1 VSDDEI
7 FEPEALAPDEA
18 PASEGEE
25 QSSEADP
32 EEFELEEGENEGE
45 EEESQDGDDD
55 GDEDGDDADELEL
68 DEFEYEGKTFKVPSE
83 VKSKLARLDSMDAD
97 YTQKSQ
103 ANAEV
108 KKELLQQRET
118 LQQQAQIQQAL
129 AADYADLHS
138 VGKDLA
144 QYQNVNWD
152 QYEAQSPQDAQ
163 QHWRRYQQL
172 KETYQ
177 QKAGVIQQKQHQ
189 ATATIQRQEAERY
202 QKFQNALTEKF
213 SDWSDQVGTE
223 LTQFVGR
230 YNIQPEDVSRIREVG
245 YVELIRDAKA
255 YHDLKAKLDSQQA
268 KAKTR
273 KPKPGAKPLAK
284 PSAKG
289 RGPAR
294 KGLDDSMSAEAWAA
308 KRNEEIRRKRGF

>member
-1 VSDDEI
+1 MSEDDI
-7 FEPEALAPDEA
+7 FEPEALAPDET

-32 EEFELEEGENEGE
+32 EEFELEEGEDAGE
-45 EEESQDGDDD
+45 EEEGHEDGDDD
-55 GDEDGDDADELEL
+55 GDEDGEGDEPELE
-68 DEFEYEGKTFKVPSE
+68 EYELDGKTYKIPPDL
-83 VKSKLARLDSMDAD
+83 KPLLMKNAD

-103 ANAEV
+103 VNAEI
-108 KKELLQQRET
+108 KKDLLQQRET

-138 VGKDLA
+138 TGKDLA

-152 QYEAQSPQDAQ
+152 QYEAQDPQQAQ

-172 KETYQ
+172 KESYQ

-189 ATATIQRQEAERY
+189 AATTIQQQEAERY
-202 QKFQNALTEKF
+202 QKFQKSLAEKF

-230 YNIQPEDVSRIREVG
+230 YNIQPADVSKIRDVG
-245 YVELIRDAKA
+245 HVELIRDAKA
-255 YHDLKAKLDSQQA
+255 YHDLKAKLDQQQA
-268 KAKTR
+268 TAKKR
-273 KPKPGAKPLAK
+273 KPKPEAKPLAK

-308 KRNEEIRRKRGF
+308 KRNEEIRKKRGL

>member
-1 VSDDEI
+1 MSEDDI

-32 EEFELEEGENEGE
+32 EEFELEEGEDEGE
-45 EEESQDGDDD
+45 EEEDQDD
-55 GDEDGDDADELEL
+55 GDGDDADELEL

-108 KKELLQQRET
+108 KRELLQQRET

-152 QYEAQSPQDAQ
+152 QYEAQNPQDAQ

-172 KETYQ
+172 KEAYQ

-189 ATATIQRQEAERY
+189 ATQAIQRQEAERY
-202 QKFQNALTEKF
+202 QKFQNALVEKF

-230 YNIQPEDVSRIREVG
+230 YNIQPDDVSRIREVG

-268 KAKTR
+268 KAKAR
-273 KPKPGAKPLAK
+273 KPKPEAKPLAK

-294 KGLDDSMSAEAWAA
+294 KGLSDEMSTDDWVKVRQKQIAA
-308 KRNEEIRRKRGF
+308 RSRY